1 MKKTAY
7 LAPATTVT
15 TIQLQSMIANSFT
28 SVSGLDGVEKG
39 EGDFA
44 GGDADGRRSG
54 FSVWDDED

>member
-1 MKKTAY
+1 
-7 LAPATTVT
+7 
-15 TIQLQSMIANSFT
+15 MIANSFT

-44 GGDADGRRSG
+44 GGDADGRRGG